1 MNNELSLIDQICE
14 GCSLKFK
21 KIKYSMY
28 IYVHIHIQ
36 VVIPIQV
43 VIHIQ
48 VVIPN
53 RAAEV
58 ISMQTV
64 CRLDLISV
72 HFIAAHDVTSF
83 WDS

>member
-28 IYVHIHIQ
+28 IYVH
-36 VVIPIQV
+36 
-43 VIHIQ
+43 IHIQ